1 MNHSNNINELAAA
14 LAKAQ
19 GCMAPAKMDSVNP
32 FLKNRYADL
41 GSVIQAARQPLSA
54 NGLSFT
60 QHPAVTESQVS
71 VTTLLLHASGEWIE
85 SEITLPLDGG
95 KGLSLAQSMG
105 AIITYLRRYS
115 LASILGIYADEDTD
129 GNESKKAA
137 PAQKATVPA
146 PAPTSTQ
153 AQATATQVTPVTK
166 DALKDA
172 WPPSAPV
179 SYDMAATVT
188 SQPSGKRYL
197 DMTVKELNGRL
208 IHFQDVLA
216 KASVNPD
223 SLPQAERDAA
233 QLKIDVAKTILAIIN
248 PQ

>member
-166 DALKDA
+166 DAPLTLQQA
-172 WPPSAPV
+172 ES
-179 SYDMAATVT
+179 
-188 SQPSGKRYL
+188 
-197 DMTVKELNGRL
+197 ELNSKNLAYGL
-208 IHFQDVLA
+208 IDTPTLAHMANALGKLA
-216 KASVNPD
+216 KLTTDQERKMLACQIILAD
-223 SLPQAERDAA
+223 RAAKAENQDDAA
-233 QLKIDVAKTILAIIN
+233 REAMN
-248 PQ
+248 E